1 MLAYIIL
8 MSFLYRMRGIVPAIL
23 HITYTNQIMKKII
36 YFIVLLFLA
45 APVIQSCSSSR
56 KYCKTSKKK
65 MKPLKCWN
73 AKKQKYV
80 RC

>member
-1 MLAYIIL
+1 
-8 MSFLYRMRGIVPAIL
+8 MR
-23 HITYTNQIMKKII
+23 KII

-45 APVIQSCSSSR
+45 APVLQSCSSTR

-65 MKPLKCWN
+65 MKPAKCWN